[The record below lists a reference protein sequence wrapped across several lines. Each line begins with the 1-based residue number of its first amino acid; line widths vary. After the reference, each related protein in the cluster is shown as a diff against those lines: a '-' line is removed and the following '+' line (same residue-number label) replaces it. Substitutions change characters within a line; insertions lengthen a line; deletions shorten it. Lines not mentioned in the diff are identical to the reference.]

1 MNHTLVE
8 KKIQFFHDVIQK
20 IILNVQRNKKL
31 DILGISDVNACISVV
46 NTISIKLK
54 ENTDNMTKFTN
65 EIIINNLQ
73 TINNE
78 LVNTIKIYGIDSLED
93 LLTICF
99 GNISS
104 IIQEEADISKFEL
117 LKKYFH
123 PTSYKIIVKKEDD
136 VKATDKPD
144 KKDKKNKKS
153 TVSTLDEFM
162 NDKIKNLDCTIYT
175 EKNFQMKVYGIK
187 LYIYHS
193 SFNKNIVITG
203 LLDDII
209 LNFINNNTFINTK
222 KQQIKDNLP
231 IDENFHNESFQ
242 NYSSSLSLKEY
253 LVSSYSEIY
262 SNYIGIVTQ
271 YKLLKQKSLAHI
283 SKEFITIDLYA
294 KRNMLILLLIHS
306 FQYDNKYIA
315 YLLYDI
321 LSNELTTT
329 GPNGTAPL
337 DTKDQIILYDSFPYS
352 IKQYFK
358 DAMKQIIQY
367 TAELSN
373 FDINKIPLEQQI
385 CLLKTPDSVKEKAM
399 TKLKEVKAKSEDS
412 GSKARQ
418 YLDGLLKIPFQI
430 YIKEPIMN
438 LMSANREA
446 FLQLIK
452 SGSNQVNIPIKE
464 KYTTL
469 EIIKYC
475 KQMKPDLN
483 TYDKSTLLQLIGK
496 MNEYIKQNIK
506 ESKHNYKKI
515 TNVASKNKTELI
527 QIIEANIAVFE
538 EVHSNKTV
546 KMIEQ
551 NFQTITDYI
560 KGVKSTLDEAVHGHD
575 NAKQQIECIIAQ
587 WITGEQDGHCFG
599 FEGSPGLGKCFAKNT
614 PIMLSNG
621 EIKMVQDITINDKLM
636 GDDSTERNVLAL
648 GSGKEKMYR
657 IEQIKGDHYIVN
669 ESHILSLKMTKSGT
683 KGDNH
688 KTILGKRYFKDDIL
702 DICLSLP
709 IYIKESLKG
718 YKVGIEFCEKPVS
731 LEPYALGCWLGDGS
745 SSSFAITN
753 IDEPIIKYFE
763 DLAKKYNLI
772 IKQGAGR
779 NSITYSLTT
788 GKMGGRSDKN
798 ILVNKLKEYNLINNK
813 HIPNQYKCNSRENR
827 LQLLAGLID
836 TDGYYNKE
844 GNVLEITQKNK
855 KLAEDIL
862 WIVRSLGFRGMMK
875 ECIKYCTYKGEK
887 KYGTYYRINITG
899 KGLEDI
905 PSLLERK
912 KPREHKQIK
921 NCLNT
926 GINVVPLEE
935 DEYFGFQ
942 IDGNSRFL
950 LGDFTVTHN
959 TSMAKRGLANCLKDS
974 EGNSRPFAF
983 IQMGGDSN
991 GSTLHGHNYT
1001 YVGSTW
1007 GSIVQI
1013 LMDKKCMNPII
1024 FIDEIDKISK
1034 TEHGREIIGIL
1045 THLLDPTQNDS
1056 FQDKYFNGIDLDLSK
1071 ALFILSYNDVTLLDK
1086 TMLDRIHRI
1095 KFNNLTLE
1103 EKLVISKTH
1112 ILPEIYKK
1120 MGLENMI
1127 HFNDTVLTMIIEE
1140 YTSEPGVRKL
1150 KEILYEI
1157 VGEINID
1164 ILKNKNYEYDF
1175 LIQITEDNVK
1185 HKYFKDKHEVIH
1197 KKVHTENLV
1206 GIANGLWAN
1215 SMGQGGVIPIQ
1226 TKFYPA
1232 QKFLDIKLTGMQGDV
1247 MKESMNVALTLAWNL
1262 TEPNIQEELIVKY
1275 NTLAQQYGVHINTPE
1290 ASVNKDGPSAGG
1302 CITTTIYSLLNN
1314 KKIKCNFAQTGEIS
1328 LDGQITAIGGLD
1340 LKILGAIKSGV
1351 TDFIYPEENK
1361 KDFNKFYEKYKDN
1374 KLLIDI
1380 HFFQV
1385 NHISEVFEII
1395 FE

>member
-1 MNHTLVE
+1 MNQALVE

-136 VKATDKPD
+136 VKTHDKPD

-153 TVSTLDEFM
+153 SLDEFM
-162 NDKIKNLDCTIYT
+162 NDKIKNLDCTIFT
-175 EKNFQMKVYGIK
+175 EKNFHMKVYGIK

-193 SFNKNIVITG
+193 SFNKNIVVTG

-209 LNFINNNTFINTK
+209 LNFINNNAFINTK
-222 KQQIKDNLP
+222 NQQIKDNLP
-231 IDENFHNESFQ
+231 IDENFHNEPFQ
-242 NYSSSLSLKEY
+242 NYLSSLSLKEH

-262 SNYIGIVTQ
+262 NNYIGIVTQ

-306 FQYDNKYIA
+306 FQYDNKYIS

-321 LSNELTTT
+321 LSNDLTSAPGTT
-329 GPNGTAPL
+329 PL

-438 LMSANREA
+438 VMNENRES
-446 FLQLIK
+446 FIQLVK
-452 SGSNQVNIPIKE
+452 SGPNNNISIPIPIKE

-483 TYDKSTLLQLIGK
+483 TYDKSTLLQLISK

-506 ESKHNYKKI
+506 GNNLKTHVKKI
-515 TNVASKNKTELI
+515 TNVASKNKTELM
-527 QIIEANIAVFE
+527 QIIAANNEVFE

-546 KMIEQ
+546 KMIEN

-599 FEGSPGLGKCFAKNT
+599 FEGAQGLGK
-614 PIMLSNG
+614 
-621 EIKMVQDITINDKLM
+621 
-636 GDDSTERNVLAL
+636 
-648 GSGKEKMYR
+648 
-657 IEQIKGDHYIVN
+657 
-669 ESHILSLKMTKSGT
+669 
-683 KGDNH
+683 
-688 KTILGKRYFKDDIL
+688 
-702 DICLSLP
+702 
-709 IYIKESLKG
+709 
-718 YKVGIEFCEKPVS
+718 
-731 LEPYALGCWLGDGS
+731 
-745 SSSFAITN
+745 
-753 IDEPIIKYFE
+753 
-763 DLAKKYNLI
+763 
-772 IKQGAGR
+772 
-779 NSITYSLTT
+779 
-788 GKMGGRSDKN
+788 
-798 ILVNKLKEYNLINNK
+798 
-813 HIPNQYKCNSRENR
+813 
-827 LQLLAGLID
+827 
-836 TDGYYNKE
+836 
-844 GNVLEITQKNK
+844 
-855 KLAEDIL
+855 
-862 WIVRSLGFRGMMK
+862 
-875 ECIKYCTYKGEK
+875 
-887 KYGTYYRINITG
+887 
-899 KGLEDI
+899 
-905 PSLLERK
+905 
-912 KPREHKQIK
+912 
-921 NCLNT
+921 
-926 GINVVPLEE
+926 
-935 DEYFGFQ
+935 
-942 IDGNSRFL
+942 
-950 LGDFTVTHN
+950 
-959 TSMAKRGLANCLKDS
+959 TSMAKRGLANCLKNS

-1024 FIDEIDKISK
+1024 FIDEIDKISR

-1071 ALFILSYNDVTLLDK
+1071 ALFVLSYNDVTLLDK

-1127 HFNDTVLTMIIEE
+1127 HFNDTVLSMIIEE

-1197 KKVHTENLV
+1197 KKVHTENMV
-1206 GIANGLWAN
+1206 GIANGMWAN

-1262 TEPNIQEELIVKY
+1262 TDSKIQEELIVKY

-1328 LDGQITAIGGLD
+1328 LNGKITAIGGLD
-1340 LKILGAIKSGV
+1340 LKILGSIKSGI

>member
-1 MNHTLVE
+1 MNHALVE

-46 NTISIKLK
+46 NTISTKLK
-54 ENTDNMTKFTN
+54 ETTDNMTKFTN

-99 GNISS
+99 GNNISS

-123 PTSYKIIVKKEDD
+123 PTSYKIIIKKEDE
-136 VKATDKPD
+136 VKAD

-153 TVSTLDEFM
+153 SLDEFM
-162 NDKIKNLDCTIYT
+162 NDKIKNLDCTIFT
-175 EKNFQMKVYGIK
+175 EKNFHMKVYGIK
-187 LYIYHS
+187 LYIYHP

-209 LNFINNNTFINTK
+209 LNFINNNTFINIK
-222 KQQIKDNLP
+222 NQQIKDNLP
-231 IDENFHNESFQ
+231 VDENFHNESFQ

-262 SNYIGIVTQ
+262 NNYIGIVTQ

-321 LSNELTTT
+321 LSNELTSA
-329 GPNGTAPL
+329 PGTAPL
-337 DTKDQIILYDSFPYS
+337 DTKEQIILYDSFPFS

-385 CLLKTPDSVKEKAM
+385 CLLKTPDTVKEKAM

-438 LMSANREA
+438 LMTANREA

-452 SGSNQVNIPIKE
+452 SGPNNNSNISLSIPIKE

-483 TYDKSTLLQLIGK
+483 TYDKSTLLHLIGK
-496 MNEYIKQNIK
+496 MNEYIKGNIK
-506 ESKHNYKKI
+506 ESNLKTTKYKKI

-546 KMIEQ
+546 KMIET

-599 FEGSPGLGKCFAKNT
+599 FEGSPGLGK
-614 PIMLSNG
+614 
-621 EIKMVQDITINDKLM
+621 
-636 GDDSTERNVLAL
+636 
-648 GSGKEKMYR
+648 
-657 IEQIKGDHYIVN
+657 
-669 ESHILSLKMTKSGT
+669 
-683 KGDNH
+683 
-688 KTILGKRYFKDDIL
+688 
-702 DICLSLP
+702 
-709 IYIKESLKG
+709 
-718 YKVGIEFCEKPVS
+718 
-731 LEPYALGCWLGDGS
+731 
-745 SSSFAITN
+745 
-753 IDEPIIKYFE
+753 
-763 DLAKKYNLI
+763 
-772 IKQGAGR
+772 
-779 NSITYSLTT
+779 TT
-788 GKMGGRSDKN
+788 
-798 ILVNKLKEYNLINNK
+798 
-813 HIPNQYKCNSRENR
+813 
-827 LQLLAGLID
+827 
-836 TDGYYNKE
+836 
-844 GNVLEITQKNK
+844 
-855 KLAEDIL
+855 
-862 WIVRSLGFRGMMK
+862 
-875 ECIKYCTYKGEK
+875 
-887 KYGTYYRINITG
+887 
-899 KGLEDI
+899 
-905 PSLLERK
+905 
-912 KPREHKQIK
+912 
-921 NCLNT
+921 
-926 GINVVPLEE
+926 
-935 DEYFGFQ
+935 
-942 IDGNSRFL
+942 
-950 LGDFTVTHN
+950 
-959 TSMAKRGLANCLKDS
+959 MAKRGLANCLKDS

-1103 EKLVISKTH
+1103 EKLVIAKTH

-1127 HFNDTVLTMIIEE
+1127 HFNDDVLKIIIEE

-1157 VGEINID
+1157 IGEINID

-1175 LIQITEDNVK
+1175 LIQITEDNIK

-1197 KKVHTENLV
+1197 KKVHTENMV
-1206 GIANGLWAN
+1206 GIANGMWAN

-1262 TEPNIQEELIVKY
+1262 TDPKIQEELIVKY

-1290 ASVNKDGPSAGG
+1290 ASVQKDGPSAGG
-1302 CITTTIYSLLNN
+1302 CITTTLYSLLNN

-1340 LKILGAIKSGV
+1340 LKILGSIKSGV
-1351 TDFIYPEENK
+1351 THFIYPEENK

-1374 KLLIDI
+1374 VILTNIY
-1380 HFFQV
+1380 FYQV
-1385 NHISEVFEII
+1385 KHISEVFELI

>member
-1 MNHTLVE
+1 MNQALVE

-31 DILGISDVNACISVV
+31 DILGISEVNACINVLNS
-46 NTISIKLK
+46 ISIKLK
-54 ENTDNMTKFTN
+54 EVSDNLIIFTN
-65 EIIINNLQ
+65 ENIINHLQ
-73 TINNE
+73 NINNE
-78 LVNTIKIYGIDSLED
+78 LVNLLKIYGTDSLED

-99 GNISS
+99 GNITS
-104 IIQEEADISKFEL
+104 IIEEKDTSKFEL

-123 PTSYKIIVKKEDD
+123 PTSYKVIIKKEDE
-136 VKATDKPD
+136 KIEKPD
-144 KKDKKNKKS
+144 KSDKKKNQKK
-153 TVSTLDEFM
+153 TTLDDFIS
-162 NDKIKNLDCTIYT
+162 DKISNLDCILCID
-175 EKNFQMKVYGIK
+175 KNFHMKVYGIK
-187 LYIYHS
+187 LYIYHPT
-193 SFNKNIVITG
+193 FNKNIIITG
-203 LLDDII
+203 FLDDII
-209 LNFINNNTFINTK
+209 INFINNNTFINIK
-222 KQQIKDNLP
+222 KQQLTDNLP
-231 IDENFHNESFQ
+231 NDENFHNESFH
-242 NYSSSLSLKEY
+242 NYLTSLTLKEY
-253 LVSSYSEIY
+253 LISSYSDIY
-262 SNYIGIVTQ
+262 SNYAGYVNQ

-283 SKEFITIDLYA
+283 SKEFINSDLYS
-294 KRNMLILLLIHS
+294 KRNMIMLLLMQS
-306 FQYDNKYIA
+306 VQYDNKYIA
-315 YLLYDI
+315 YLLYDM
-321 LSNELTTT
+321 LSNDLNNATV
-329 GPNGTAPL
+329 
-337 DTKDQIILYDSFPYS
+337 DSKDQLVLYESFPYT
-352 IKQYFK
+352 IKQHFK

-385 CLLKTPDSVKEKAM
+385 CLLKTHDSVKEKAM

-430 YIKEPIMN
+430 YVKEPIMN
-438 LMSANREA
+438 LMNANREA
-446 FLQLIK
+446 FVQLIK
-452 SGSNQVNIPIKE
+452 DGQQGSQFTIPIKE

-469 EIIKYC
+469 EIIKYS

-483 TYDKSTLLQLIGK
+483 TYDKSVLLQIICK
-496 MNEYIKQNIK
+496 MNEYSKGNNK
-506 ESKHNYKKI
+506 ETTHKKKI
-515 TNVASKNKTELI
+515 TNFASKNKTELVQLI
-527 QIIEANIAVFE
+527 AANNDVFE
-538 EVHSNKTV
+538 EVYSNKTV
-546 KMIEQ
+546 KKIEQ

-560 KGVKSTLDEAVHGHD
+560 KGVKTTLDEAVHGHD

-702 DICLSLP
+702 DICIKDYLSLP

-745 SSSFAITN
+745 SSSFRITN

-772 IKQGAGR
+772 IKQGTGR
-779 NSITYSLTT
+779 NSITYSLTI

-844 GNVLEITQKNK
+844 GNALEITQKNK

-887 KYGTYYRINITG
+887 KYGTYYRTTITG

-959 TSMAKRGLANCLKDS
+959 TTMAKRGLANCLKDS

-1024 FIDEIDKISK
+1024 FIDEIDKISR

-1127 HFNDTVLTMIIEE
+1127 HFDDPVLSMIIEE

-1164 ILKNKNYEYDF
+1164 ILKNKNYDYDF

-1185 HKYFKDKHEVIH
+1185 NKYFKDKYEVIH
-1197 KKVHTENLV
+1197 KKVHTENMV

-1215 SMGQGGVIPIQ
+1215 SMGEGGVIPIQ

-1232 QKFLDIKLTGMQGDV
+1232 SKFLDIKLTGMQGDV

-1262 TEPNIQEELIVKY
+1262 TELEVREELITKY
-1275 NTLAQQYGVHINTPE
+1275 NKSSQQYGVHINTPE

-1328 LDGQITAIGGLD
+1328 LDGKITAIGGLD

-1380 HFFQV
+1380 HFFPV
-1385 NHISEVFEII
+1385 THISEVFELI